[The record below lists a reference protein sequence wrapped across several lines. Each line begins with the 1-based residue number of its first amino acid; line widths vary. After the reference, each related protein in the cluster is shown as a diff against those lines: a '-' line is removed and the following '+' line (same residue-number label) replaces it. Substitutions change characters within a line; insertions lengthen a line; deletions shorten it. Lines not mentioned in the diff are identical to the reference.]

1 MRAVLASLVATG
13 SLLALLA
20 STAAAPPGDVAAH
33 CRATYPQAHLQ
44 IRCLNAEHAAAAR
57 VSRASVGV
65 DPDAFNRCLGST
77 TSWVTM
83 EACLGQAARVA
94 EPGATTASTPA
105 PGPDADGRTALAPT
119 PGSDD
124 APAPATGTVGPQPGV
139 PSAAPVHRPSLSIP
153 EADAD
158 RQLRAVLERT
168 GVSATQ
174 CRKKQYGP
182 GWVTI
187 CEDPRAVEHRR
198 PLAPP
203 PAVIP
208 PPTGDTS
215 PALPGLEDGLGP

>member
-20 STAAAPPGDVAAH
+20 STAAAPPGDVPAY
-33 CRATYPQAHLQ
+33 CRATYPQAQLQ
-44 IRCLNAEHAAAAR
+44 IRCLNVEHAAAAR

-94 EPGATTASTPA
+94 DPGATMARTPA

-119 PGSDD
+119 PGSAD
-124 APAPATGTVGPQPGV
+124 APAPSTGIVGPQPGV
-139 PSAAPVHRPSLSIP
+139 PSAAPVERPSLPIP

-168 GVSATQ
+168 GISATQ
-174 CRKKQYGP
+174 CRKRRYGP

-187 CEDPRAVEHRR
+187 CDDPRTVEHRR
-198 PLAPP
+198 PVAPT
-203 PAVIP
+203 PAVML
-208 PPTGDTS
+208 PPTADTS
-215 PALPGLEDGLGP
+215 PALPGLDDGPGL